1 VVTGGSSGLGA
12 AIARGAA
19 AAGARVGVLA
29 RRAELLAQLAAESGI
44 EPRVCDVS
52 DDAETELA
60 IGELADRLDGIDALV
75 NCAGVM
81 LHSRV
86 TAGSRDDW
94 RRTLAINVQGAMN
107 ATISA
112 LAHLRRS
119 APSDLVFI
127 SSPSADRV
135 ASPASAMYSA
145 SKAALSRLAE
155 GLHAEFEAEGLPIRV
170 SVVKPGYIATDG
182 LLANIRDPEFK
193 AQVIERGATI
203 ALTPDDVAGQVIH
216 MLSLA
221 PELRVAELSI
231 SRTPGRPPEHVA
243 SFGAGPVASS
253 DPGAS

>member
-1 VVTGGSSGLGA
+1 MSGALQGRRIIVTGGSSGLGA
-12 AIARGAA
+12 AIVRAA
-19 AAGARVGVLA
+19 VTAGAQVGALA
-29 RRAELLAQLAAESGI
+29 RRGELLAQLAAETGI
-44 EPRVCDVS
+44 ESRVCDIS
-52 DDAETELA
+52 DDAATESA
-60 IGELADRLDGIDALV
+60 IAGLVVALGGVDALV

-81 LHSRV
+81 LHSRL

-94 RRTLAINVQGAMN
+94 RRTLAINVQGTMN

-112 LAHLRRS
+112 LPHLRES
-119 APSDLVFI
+119 APSDLLFI

-170 SVVKPGYIATDG
+170 TLVKPGYIATDG

-216 MLSLA
+216 ILSL
-221 PELRVAELSI
+221 PPDLRVAELSI
-231 SRTPGRPPEHVA
+231 SRTPGRAYEVSA
-243 SFGAGPVASS
+243 
-253 DPGAS
+253 